1 MTTMIAL
8 VGEQPLPNFI
18 PIRTEKPSAAL
29 FVYTDRTQRVY
40 KQLEVALSQ
49 ETSVFGLQ
57 TDAYNIPTI
66 EQAVRDWVEKQA
78 VASDT
83 LMFNITGGTKTMS
96 LALYRVAES
105 YQAPMLYVES
115 EGNQNRM
122 YRYIWSNGL
131 HLERSD
137 LLPECITLNDFLDM
151 YFGHDGWK
159 EYGPGNQEG
168 SPFEQAIAH
177 TLQKAGYEV
186 KLGVKALN
194 NQIDIDV
201 IVRHENQVGIIE
213 AKAGNSGSRLDGIKQ
228 LNNAAKHLGLY
239 TRSFYVITVLP
250 NERHEDIVNASN
262 IKVVSL
268 PRYVPGNITL
278 DPDEEQKL
286 ITCVDSALK
295 G

>member
-1 MTTMIAL
+1 MTAMIAL
-8 VGEQPLPNFI
+8 VGAQPLPNFI

-29 FVYTDRTQRVY
+29 FVYTDRTERVY
-40 KQLEVALSQ
+40 KQLEVVLRQ

-66 EQAVRDWVEKQA
+66 EQAVRDWIEKQA

-83 LMFNITGGTKTMS
+83 LVFNITGGTKTMS
-96 LALYRVAES
+96 LALYRVAER

-115 EGNQNRM
+115 ERNQNRM

-131 HLERSD
+131 HLECKD
-137 LLPECITLNDFLDM
+137 LLPECITLDDFLNM
-151 YFGHDGWK
+151 YFGHGEWK

-168 SPFEQAIAH
+168 SAFEQAIAH
-177 TLQKAGYEV
+177 TLQQAGYEV
-186 KLGVKALN
+186 KLGVKVLN

-213 AKAGNSGSRLDGIKQ
+213 AKAGNNGSRMDGIKQ
-228 LNNAAKHLGLY
+228 LNNAAKQLGLY
-239 TRSFYVITVLP
+239 TRSFYVITVPP

-268 PRYVPGNITL
+268 SGYVPGSKTL
-278 DPDEEQKL
+278 PSDQAQQL
-286 ITCVDSALK
+286 ITRVDSALK